1 MADNV
6 NDSNK
11 QQNAHGIKKPQ
22 RKEAYTIDFGNG
34 EKSSLQDSFLK
45 FKKAKQDYDN
55 STAKMMKKKEIAK
68 QKRVRRA
75 RRRRQ
80 KNPKFQEELRQKFIN
95 QAKKY
100 FGIPYAR
107 KYWSKDTDEYSSKLF
122 LDCCGLVRQVVRDLA
137 KDFGFVIGPWN
148 QAYMFDT
155 LPHII
160 ESEKDMKPGDLV
172 FMSGTY
178 TNPKSTNQ
186 KHFMTHV
193 EIWLG
198 HGPKTIGARWN
209 NGKVQIWDHYKF
221 EAKSFSNTVYHFRS
235 IDTWLKGICKSYCP
249 EHKWKR
255 SKFKP
260 GKKSIFKEAQ
270 KKEKEGT
277 DDQQASDQAGQQVDQ
292 GADEVVNEPDDD
304 PDEGDDEGEED
315 QVEDDEDEEDLEDDL
330 DEGEDNDEEVN
341 EDDEAADAFDQE
353 QTTQVSPVASQSTQE
368 KDYSQ
373 NSIESCK
380 KSPSRKSPQGVDKS
394 KSQGLDLQQSETSLL
409 NEIQVEK
416 QNEEKKD
423 FIIEQKNGDEK
434 KDFSPELKNGDSMKA
449 GCDSKDSSLI
459 EKKNDG
465 QKHFSNGFQHGG
477 CGKQKSPHIEKNN
490 SRNND
495 SLEVARPLS
504 DSCIGSASNSSK
516 ETNEPATESNVKE
529 AEEKAH
535 IKRGKKSPGT
545 RQTKLPQCS
554 LPSNMQPTFY
564 IGGGNGV
571 SLVEGPL
578 VALGWKRTTDK
589 YDERYRLK
597 WVECKTRINYGGF
610 KEGDQLVNHIPNG
623 QLLTNKLGLLNSL
636 QEYERVT
643 LSTKGRPP
651 RLKFNDFFPE
661 TYRLDE
667 KNNKDIFLEVY
678 QDGEMWICKPTG
690 LNQGKGIFIIRS
702 RDEINKTLEEREQK
716 KEQLSRSTKPL
727 MSRIVQRYIMNPLLL
742 AARKFDVRAY
752 MLIASTVPF
761 LVLYHK
767 GYVRLCCAKYD
778 NDDSNLSIHL
788 TNQFVQKKDPNFKDI
803 KEDTVWSM
811 EKFNDYFNEK
821 IAAKSGVEPDW
832 VKNILTKQMQKIM
845 IHCFNS
851 VKHKLNQRI
860 GYFDLFGLDFMVDAD
875 LKVWLIEIN
884 VNPSLAV
891 TCGAQKEV
899 VPGVVEESLYLAIEC
914 FEKTKKNQPLL
925 PLNTLKNMSVLYCGT
940 RANTIP
946 PRAAR
951 SVSPVTNERLKVTAS
966 SATTAT
972 SKTNRHANETSR
984 SGHRLSVSSTPLAS
998 TSGKKSEDSS
1008 SNAVS
1013 KSVDNTSKGTTSE
1026 QPLSESET
1034 VPLKMTH
1041 VSSAEAIGAKNG
1053 SINQVS
1059 DSDGSK
1065 EPKSVWTLNSDGV
1078 LTLQAP
1084 KPVIQPVSTAPN
1096 LDQIKSILAQVG
1108 TTSTA
1113 STTTGTN
1120 TTNAGSAA
1128 NVKSDKRNVSVLS
1141 PLNDKSAVNA
1151 SIASSNETAT
1161 TAKSAD
1167 TSSEKSNIAPPR
1179 SEFPSLLAKVDNVKS
1194 STVTMGLS
1202 TPAKV
1207 ASAVPL
1213 SSGASSTANSSNAPR
1228 SVPITTFSMSSVVSG
1243 HTSVQHERDRAE
1255 TMAAY
1260 TTLTKLNNTSNLPS
1274 ISHTNSVVK
1283 STLSSGNQ
1291 NVRLSNV
1298 YKTTTN
1304 YDAPSLKFTSVGQ
1317 SKQSNDS
1324 QIEVVP
1330 HRQSKGEAHVE
1341 VIPHRKHK
1349 DMFDRG
1355 S

>member
-1 MADNV
+1 MQT
-6 NDSNK
+6 SN
-11 QQNAHGIKKPQ
+11 
-22 RKEAYTIDFGNG
+22 
-34 EKSSLQDSFLK
+34 
-45 FKKAKQDYDN
+45 
-55 STAKMMKKKEIAK
+55 
-68 QKRVRRA
+68 
-75 RRRRQ
+75 
-80 KNPKFQEELRQKFIN
+80 
-95 QAKKY
+95 
-100 FGIPYAR
+100 
-107 KYWSKDTDEYSSKLF
+107 
-122 LDCCGLVRQVVRDLA
+122 
-137 KDFGFVIGPWN
+137 
-148 QAYMFDT
+148 
-155 LPHII
+155 
-160 ESEKDMKPGDLV
+160 
-172 FMSGTY
+172 
-178 TNPKSTNQ
+178 
-186 KHFMTHV
+186 
-193 EIWLG
+193 
-198 HGPKTIGARWN
+198 
-209 NGKVQIWDHYKF
+209 
-221 EAKSFSNTVYHFRS
+221 
-235 IDTWLKGICKSYCP
+235 
-249 EHKWKR
+249 
-255 SKFKP
+255 
-260 GKKSIFKEAQ
+260 
-270 KKEKEGT
+270 
-277 DDQQASDQAGQQVDQ
+277 
-292 GADEVVNEPDDD
+292 
-304 PDEGDDEGEED
+304 
-315 QVEDDEDEEDLEDDL
+315 
-330 DEGEDNDEEVN
+330 
-341 EDDEAADAFDQE
+341 
-353 QTTQVSPVASQSTQE
+353 
-368 KDYSQ
+368 
-373 NSIESCK
+373 
-380 KSPSRKSPQGVDKS
+380 
-394 KSQGLDLQQSETSLL
+394 
-409 NEIQVEK
+409 
-416 QNEEKKD
+416 
-423 FIIEQKNGDEK
+423 
-434 KDFSPELKNGDSMKA
+434 
-449 GCDSKDSSLI
+449 
-459 EKKNDG
+459 
-465 QKHFSNGFQHGG
+465 
-477 CGKQKSPHIEKNN
+477 
-490 SRNND
+490 
-495 SLEVARPLS
+495 
-504 DSCIGSASNSSK
+504 
-516 ETNEPATESNVKE
+516 ETNEPATTESNVKE

-578 VALGWKRTTDK
+578 LALGWKRTTDK
-589 YDERYRLK
+589 YDEKYRLK

-702 RDEINKTLEEREQK
+702 RDEINKTLEEREQR

-778 NDDSNLSIHL
+778 NDDQNLSIHL

-821 IAAKSGVEPDW
+821 IASKSGVEPDW

-860 GYFDLFGLDFMVDAD
+860 GYFDLFGLDFMVDSD

-925 PLNTLKNMSVLYCGT
+925 PLNTLKNFSVLYCGT

-946 PRAAR
+946 PRATR
-951 SVSPVTNERLKVTAS
+951 SVSPVKDERLKVTAS

-972 SKTNRHANETSR
+972 SKTNRHANENSR

-998 TSGKKSEDSS
+998 TGGKKSEDSS
-1008 SNAVS
+1008 TNAAS
-1013 KSVDNTSKGTTSE
+1013 KSGENSSKGMTSE
-1026 QPLSESET
+1026 QPQAESET

-1053 SINQVS
+1053 SVNQVS
-1059 DSDGSK
+1059 DSDASK
-1065 EPKSVWTLNSDGV
+1065 EPKSVWTLGSDGV

-1084 KPVIQPVSTAPN
+1084 KPVIQPVNTTPN
-1096 LDQIKSILAQVG
+1096 LDQIKSILAQIG

-1113 STTTGTN
+1113 STTTGTS
-1120 TTNAGSAA
+1120 TSAA
-1128 NVKSDKRNVSVLS
+1128 NVALDKRNVSVLS
-1141 PLNDKSAVNA
+1141 PLNDKTAVNA
-1151 SIASSNETAT
+1151 SIASSSETAT
-1161 TAKSAD
+1161 TPKSAD
-1167 TSSEKSNIAPPR
+1167 TSSEKLKMAPPR

-1194 STVTMGLS
+1194 STVTVGLS

-1213 SSGASSTANSSNAPR
+1213 SSGAGASSTANSSNAPR

-1260 TTLTKLNNTSNLPS
+1260 TTLAKLNNCSNLPS

-1283 STLSSGNQ
+1283 STSSSGNQ

-1324 QIEVVP
+1324 QIEVIP
-1330 HRQSKGEAHVE
+1330 HRQSKQSGETHVE

-1349 DMFDRG
+1349 DFFDRG